1 MEDLTE
7 YEKERRRRINRNQ
20 AQLIALGLAK
30 PSTLEI
36 AEVERFKGANKK
48 RLAEVEFD
56 DDDNGEASPTCKRR
70 KRRRIDSTKIQT
82 VCRRSPRLR
91 GQLDHEGFQNMLQV
105 LKEVEEELLVEK
117 SALEEFMLQARARL
131 REVEDLHGLFV

>member
-1 MEDLTE
+1 MMTMAKVLVCFPMWNLTTLLSD
-7 YEKERRRRINRNQ
+7 RR
-20 AQLIALGLAK
+20 
-30 PSTLEI
+30 
-36 AEVERFKGANKK
+36 
-48 RLAEVEFD
+48 
-56 DDDNGEASPTCKRR
+56 ASPTCKRR

-117 SALEEFMLQARARL
+117 SALEEFMLQARL